1 MKTCWRSVLGLIVV
15 LGCEPAEKNQ
25 EKELVLPSLQQTMR
39 PWFGWKGEP
48 FKWGRIKGIRMRCLV
63 NSQDTS

>member
-1 MKTCWRSVLGLIVV
+1 MKTSWRSVLGLIVV

-25 EKELVLPSLQQTMR
+25 EKEHVDASLAQDHASMV
-39 PWFGWKGEP
+39 WVEGGE

-63 NSQDTS
+63 NSRDTS